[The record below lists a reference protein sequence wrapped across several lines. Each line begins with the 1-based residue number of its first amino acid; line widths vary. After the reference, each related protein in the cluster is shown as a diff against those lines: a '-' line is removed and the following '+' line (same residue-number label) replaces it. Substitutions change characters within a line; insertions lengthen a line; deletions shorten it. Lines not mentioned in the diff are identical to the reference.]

1 MNIEKL
7 KARYAVKRFDPDKK
21 LNQEDIELLKIAFHL
36 CPSSL
41 NIQAWKLV
49 VVESEEKKKK
59 IAECGRNRN
68 VDRLKDCSHILILAR
83 KKIDLKHIDRVL
95 KGTEML
101 QILVKKM
108 RLNLFKM
115 KMFMWVY
122 SKINGGSR
130 WTSNQVYLALGF
142 LLATCAS
149 KEIGALPMEGVYK
162 KRIDKILNFNG
173 KYKTEVAICIG
184 YPHEKDLT
192 NPSRLS
198 KSRLPFEEIIEVI

>member
-1 MNIEKL
+1 MNIEQL

-21 LNQEDIELLKIAFHL
+21 ISSADLEVLKNAFHL

-49 VVESEEKKKK
+49 IVESESMKLK

-68 VDRLKDCSHILILAR
+68 VDRLKDCSHVLVLAR
-83 KKIDLKHIDRVL
+83 KKIGFKHIDRVL

-101 QILVKKM
+101 QVLVKNM
-108 RLNLFKM
+108 GLNLFKM

-142 LLATCAS
+142 LLATCAARG
-149 KEIGALPMEGVYK
+149 IGALPMEGVFK
-162 KRIDKILNFNG
+162 KRVDKLLGFEG
-173 KYKTEVAICIG
+173 EYKTEVAICIG
-184 YPHEKDLT
+184 FAHQKDST
-192 NPSRLS
+192 NPSKLN
-198 KSRLPFEEIIEVI
+198 KSRLPFDEIVEVV